1 MRAADMLELP
11 AHMDPVYFPCPW
23 LWLEGWLSR
32 RPHLACLPPLKW
44 RQRDATGLWRGRR
57 PSPYPQGHREV
68 ACPVPLFA
76 TAPAGLKVSFLLGAS
91 AGRGWAVAHSALGPL
106 SQLDDALGTS

>member
-1 MRAADMLELP
+1 M
-11 AHMDPVYFPCPW
+11 
-23 LWLEGWLSR
+23 
-32 RPHLACLPPLKW
+32 
-44 RQRDATGLWRGRR
+44 
-57 PSPYPQGHREV
+57 
-68 ACPVPLFA
+68 PLFA